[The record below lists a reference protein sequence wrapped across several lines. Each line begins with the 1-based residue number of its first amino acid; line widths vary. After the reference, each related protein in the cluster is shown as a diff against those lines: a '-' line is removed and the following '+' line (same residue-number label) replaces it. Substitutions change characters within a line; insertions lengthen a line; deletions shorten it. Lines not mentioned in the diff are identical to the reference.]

1 MTEGP
6 TSWSSAIDR
15 DAVLAALG
23 RVIDPCSLGAGVP
36 ASIVEMGLISSLES
50 ETDRVLV
57 TLRLTSPV
65 CAQVSGICAA
75 IESEVGTVPGVT
87 AVQCEVDCGAEWWPD
102 LMASAV
108 QRRLRQLRP
117 VPVRPR
123 PSRDSAGG

>member
-1 MTEGP
+1 V
-6 TSWSSAIDR
+6 AIDR

-23 RVIDPCSLGAGVP
+23 RVIDPCSVGAGAA
-36 ASIVEMGLISSLES
+36 ASIVEMGLIQSLAS

-75 IESEVGTVPGVT
+75 IEREVGSVPGVT
-87 AVQCEVDCGAEWWPD
+87 VVQCEVDCAAEWWPD

-108 QRRLRQLRP
+108 QQRLRQLRP

-123 PSRDSAGG
+123 P